1 MAYSVYDSAHA
12 YLNKIKSALAINAKT
27 NILFD
32 EDNFRYE
39 LRGGATY
46 VRSADAGGAGTYSK
60 TKGFTQPYGSGNG
73 ITWEP
78 YSPQNDRAKVIR
90 VDKADELASYTS
102 GMDSSIGAM
111 ANNYGRNY
119 FAPEYDAVN
128 IATLFSKVPA
138 GNVKTTGTAGFKT
151 GVDDIIET
159 LNNLEVSLFDAGTD
173 GPAAFFLESSVY
185 AALKAALVK
194 TPGALAFVNAV
205 RELRVETGFEEL
217 IGMEAPLTVQT
228 NVIKWNQHY
237 IVPMPSNRM
246 NSLITLLDGQSTGQ
260 EAGGYT
266 VGTTGNRKIRIL
278 AVPLEA
284 GFTSV
289 RYEVNNLLLPG
300 DMRGFNISSSEV
312 EKGMQALR
320 EGNNNSGMF
329 SNLTIQNVA
338 FNPNFDAFEFQSR
351 IIYGADIFKA
361 RKQTCFAIADAA
373 QE

>member
-1 MAYSVYDSAHA
+1 MAYTVYDAANA
-12 YLNKIKSALAINAKT
+12 YLNKIKSALAVNAKT
-27 NILFD
+27 LILYN
-32 EDNFRYE
+32 EDHFRYE
-39 LRGGATY
+39 LRGGATF

-90 VDKADELASYTS
+90 VDKADELASYLA

-111 ANNYGRNY
+111 AHNYGKNY
-119 FAPEYDAVN
+119 FAPEFDAAN
-128 IATLFSKVPA
+128 IATLVSKVPS
-138 GNVKTTGTAGFKT
+138 NN
-151 GVDDIIET
+151 IIK
-159 LNNLEVSLFDAGTD
+159 SGTD
-173 GPAAFFLESSVY
+173 GYKLDKGNIVQTIINIDMNMFNAGSDGDGVLFLSSTDFATLQV
-185 AALKAALVK
+185 ALLE
-194 TPGALAFVNAV
+194 TPGALAFTKVERDV
-205 RELRVETGFEEL
+205 RVETGFEEL
-217 IGMEAPLTVQT
+217 IGMESPLTVQT
-228 NVIKWNQHY
+228 QILKWNRLY
-237 IVPMPSNRM
+237 IVPMPENRM

-284 GFTSV
+284 AFTSV

-300 DMRGFNISSSEV
+300 DMRGFNISESEV
-312 EKGMQALR
+312 TKGMQALR
-320 EGNNNSGMF
+320 EGNNGSGMF

-338 FNPNFDAFEFQSR
+338 FNPNYDAFEFQSR
-351 IIYGADIFKA
+351 IIYGADIFNS
-361 RKQTCFAIADAA
+361 RKQTCFAVADAA